1 MRRIGADGTRGMHRG
16 TMFRSFW
23 AMLVATGVSIGTA
36 AAAGA
41 QTAPA
46 PATGDPALA
55 SPGPTEVPPAAPA
68 AAPPPPAPQYYQAPP
83 PASYQ
88 YMEAE
93 RAPYARPPR
102 RSKGLMIAGF
112 ATLGGSYLFS
122 VLVGALLLSQQT
134 VEPGEICI
142 NCDKGSLFF
151 IPIAG
156 PWIAIPYADGGDGKA
171 VSVIMGLAQLTGVA
185 LTIAGITKF
194 VKSGRPSARLERA
207 PALALQ
213 LLPTPH
219 AAQASLRLRF

>member
-1 MRRIGADGTRGMHRG
+1 
-16 TMFRSFW
+16 
-23 AMLVATGVSIGTA
+23 MLVASGVLIGTA
-36 AAAGA
+36 AAVAAQDAPPPAGA

-46 PATGDPALA
+46 AAAGDPALA
-55 SPGPTEVPPAAPA
+55 SPAPSAGAPA
-68 AAPPPPAPQYYQAPP
+68 AQPPPPPPQYYQPPP

-88 YMEAE
+88 YADGE

-134 VEPGEICI
+134 VEPGEVCI
-142 NCDKGSLFF
+142 NCDRGSLFF

-185 LTIAGITKF
+185 LTIVGVTKF

-213 LLPTPH
+213 LLPSPH
-219 AAQASLRLRF
+219 AGQASLRLRF